1 MVSSLEQQKRL
12 KLDELKSQA
21 QKLDKQVVKLK
32 RMISIRILLVP
43 VTAVIDDFLH

>member
-32 RMISIRILLVP
+32 KS
-43 VTAVIDDFLH
+43 DFYENTVGSSNCSN